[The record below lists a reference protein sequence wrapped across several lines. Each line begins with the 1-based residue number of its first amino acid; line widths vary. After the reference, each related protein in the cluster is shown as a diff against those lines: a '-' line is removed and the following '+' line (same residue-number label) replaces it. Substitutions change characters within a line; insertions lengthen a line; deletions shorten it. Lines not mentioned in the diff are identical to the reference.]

1 MHGVSAE
8 SIRGEETALWEL
20 VPLAPGRA
28 GHGPYLSVPPDATE
42 ETVGASYRDGC
53 HSLRGKALRTWAHGG
68 SGLAVTRKSP
78 WGLASVCLNGPDVPM
93 LLDRS
98 LVAPP
103 YLTLGRTL

>member
-93 LLDRS
+93 LLD
-98 LVAPP
+98 L
-103 YLTLGRTL
+103 